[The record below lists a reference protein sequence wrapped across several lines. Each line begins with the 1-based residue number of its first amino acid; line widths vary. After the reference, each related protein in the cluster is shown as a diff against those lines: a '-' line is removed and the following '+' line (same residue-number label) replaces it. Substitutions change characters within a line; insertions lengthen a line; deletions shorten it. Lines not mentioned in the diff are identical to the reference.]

1 MIRLPFSLSAL
12 TTLIAPRTLR
22 RLYGLAGLIVF
33 LWILGW
39 LVVPPVLRSQGE
51 VLASE
56 FLGRTVKIDQV
67 RFLPWSL
74 ELSLHDV
81 SVADAQGKGHLLQVQ
96 RIHVDAEL
104 QSLLRWAPVVDALEI
119 DAPKIRITQQGP
131 GRTDIDDILDRL
143 AQSGASADSPN
154 APPAAFALYNI
165 AVRDGAV
172 EFDDRISTRP
182 ISCAICSFRC
192 LS

>member
-1 MIRLPFSLSAL
+1 VIRLPFSLSAL
-12 TTLIAPRTLR
+12 TTLIAPRALR

-56 FLGRTVKIDQV
+56 FLGRTVKIGQV

-165 AVRDGAV
+165 AVRDGAL
-172 EFDDRISTRP
+172 EFDDRIVHQTH
-182 ISCAICSFRC
+182 
-192 LS
+192 